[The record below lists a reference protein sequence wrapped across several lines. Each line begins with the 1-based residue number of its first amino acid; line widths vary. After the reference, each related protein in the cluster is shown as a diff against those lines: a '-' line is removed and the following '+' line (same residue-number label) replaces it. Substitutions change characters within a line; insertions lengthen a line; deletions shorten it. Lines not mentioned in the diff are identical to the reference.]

1 MEFDKK
7 KILEYLEQKKVLEY
21 IRGNKR
27 ILKLIGVLLLAMLVT
42 SHIRSCQ
49 KEQMKNRVYPRP
61 VQTGVAI
68 NKDVPIQVDS
78 FGTLSSP
85 ESVDIKSQVTGKIL
99 EVNFDQGQEVPAGY
113 LLFTIDPTEY
123 KAQVDEQA
131 GRLEESLAQLKLKK
145 DTLERN
151 RPLFEK
157 QLISQQDF
165 DQYQTDVAAAEANV
179 QLDKAALEF
188 AKANLEYCYIQSPV
202 DGITG
207 KLMVDKGNIVPAN
220 TGPALVN
227 VKTIDKLFLDFTL
240 PELELAKVR
249 KAMEENTLEVRI
261 IVPGEEDTPKYGQL
275 KLINN
280 TVDDS
285 TGTFSLRATVVNEDR
300 SLWPGQ
306 FVKVKLILGTEKD
319 AVVVPYEAA
328 QIGKQGYYVFVV
340 KNKKVDL
347 KMVTVGERDDDH
359 IVIEKGI
366 KPGETVVT
374 VGQLGL
380 SPGMPV
386 IDVTR
391 QMEKKKRK
399 K

>member
-1 MEFDKK
+1 MMMSDMS
-7 KILEYLEQKKVLEY
+7 V
-21 IRGNKR
+21 
-27 ILKLIGVLLLAMLVT
+27 
-42 SHIRSCQ
+42 
-49 KEQMKNRVYPRP
+49 KNRVYPRP

-220 TGPALVN
+220 TGPVLVN
-227 VKTIDKLFLDFTL
+227 VKTIDRLFLDFTL

-386 IDVTR
+386 IDVTK

-399 K
+399 R